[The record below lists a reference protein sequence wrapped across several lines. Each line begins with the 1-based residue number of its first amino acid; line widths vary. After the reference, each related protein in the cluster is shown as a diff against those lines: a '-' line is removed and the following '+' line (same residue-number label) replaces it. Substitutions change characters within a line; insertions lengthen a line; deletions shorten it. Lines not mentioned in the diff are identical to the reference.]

1 MARLSDGSN
10 PNWFQQ
16 ARHLSLES
24 TLKFLRFFCGQLLG
38 GPLQADFFEK
48 RGGWGRR
55 AHIASR
61 AERGELKR
69 SPTLKK
75 GSNLRINR
83 AHLEIGSRLARRGG
97 GRDEQIE
104 RCDRQKF
111 EPI

>member
-55 AHIASR
+55 
-61 AERGELKR
+61 
-69 SPTLKK
+69 
-75 GSNLRINR
+75 
-83 AHLEIGSRLARRGG
+83 LARRGG